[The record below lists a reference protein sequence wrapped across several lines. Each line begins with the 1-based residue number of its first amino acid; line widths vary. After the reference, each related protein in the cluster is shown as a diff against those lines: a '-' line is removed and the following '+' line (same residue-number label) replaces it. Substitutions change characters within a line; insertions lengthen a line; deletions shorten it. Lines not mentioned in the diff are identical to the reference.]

1 MITSACIYP
10 PNFQTANSRSSVW
23 ILVLHGTLLT
33 SNATELNSEAA
44 KKTTFTL
51 PPGPKT
57 LQFKNSYFCFLLSIQ
72 GGVGQLFGDFVVTG
86 YGDGG
91 SNRYHVAKLQYGSN
105 VNIAIGDEGTR
116 SITLTN
122 TSTNA
127 AQCVMLDLIWLNIE
141 ASSHLIASGS
151 ENSFCAAFQS
161 RYQYYTNV
169 NYMLASGIYKTGK
182 TGLNLP
188 FEGYWIIITF
198 NTSND
203 LGNSSTAWIT
213 QFAISTDLSDKA
225 IYFRR
230 NINYTPTTWESWN
243 RLVAS

>member
-1 MITSACIYP
+1 MYHFWFSP
-10 PNFQTANSRSSVW
+10 Q
-23 ILVLHGTLLT
+23 
-33 SNATELNSEAA
+33 NSEAA

-127 AQCVMLDLIWLNIE
+127 AQCVMLDLI
-141 ASSHLIASGS
+141 
-151 ENSFCAAFQS
+151 
-161 RYQYYTNV
+161 
-169 NYMLASGIYKTGK
+169 
-182 TGLNLP
+182 
-188 FEGYWIIITF
+188 
-198 NTSND
+198 
-203 LGNSSTAWIT
+203 
-213 QFAISTDLSDKA
+213 
-225 IYFRR
+225 
-230 NINYTPTTWESWN
+230 
-243 RLVAS
+243 